1 MNKIPKWLMFV
12 LALLLTVEVT
22 ALCFNISSCML
33 KSCGSS
39 EDRKTKD
46 EWITEVAN
54 AEIEKN
60 IYFGFTETTYPLATT
75 ISPAKQSEQSQY
87 NYVFIQIRSIN
98 EYDTIALCCVYLKVV
113 VSDNLSDSKKIKQSQ
128 ILIQP
133 IDTKIKVFYN

>member
-1 MNKIPKWLMFV
+1 MFV
-12 LALLLTVEVT
+12 LASLWILAVA
-22 ALCFNISSCML
+22 ALGFNISSCML

-39 EDRKTKD
+39 KDRKTKD

-60 IYFGFTETTYPLATT
+60 IYFGFTKTAYP
-75 ISPAKQSEQSQY
+75 ISSSIVQKTDDVYA
-87 NYVFIQIRSIN
+87 FIQIRSIN
-98 EYDTIALCCVYLKVV
+98 EYTTIALCCVYLKVV
-113 VSDNLSDSKKIKQSQ
+113 VPDNLSDSKKIKQSQ

>member
-12 LALLLTVEVT
+12 LALLLVLEVV
-22 ALCFNISSCML
+22 ALGFNISSCMPE
-33 KSCGSS
+33 SCGSS

-60 IYFGFTETTYPLATT
+60 IYFGFTKTAYP
-75 ISPAKQSEQSQY
+75 ISSSIVQKTDDVYA
-87 NYVFIQIRSIN
+87 FIQIRSIN

-113 VSDNLSDSKKIKQSQ
+113 VPDNLSDSKKIKQSQ

>member
-12 LALLLTVEVT
+12 LALLLVLEVA
-22 ALCFNISSCML
+22 ALGFNISSCIP

-39 EDRKTKD
+39 ADRKTKD

-60 IYFGFTETTYPLATT
+60 IYFGFTKTAYP
-75 ISPAKQSEQSQY
+75 ISSSIVQKTDDVYS
-87 NYVFIQIRSIN
+87 FIQIRAIN
-98 EYDTIALCCVYLKVV
+98 EYTTIALCCVYLKVV
-113 VSDNLSDSKKIKQSQ
+113 VPDNLSDSKKIKQSQ

-133 IDTKIKVFYN
+133 IDTQIKVFYN

>member
-12 LALLLTVEVT
+12 LASLWILMVV
-22 ALCFNISSCML
+22 ALGFNISSCML

-60 IYFGFTETTYPLATT
+60 IYFGFTKTAYP
-75 ISPAKQSEQSQY
+75 ISSSIVQKTDDVYA
-87 NYVFIQIRSIN
+87 FIQIRAIN
-98 EYDTIALCCVYLKVV
+98 EYTTIALCCVYLKVV
-113 VSDNLSDSKKIKQSQ
+113 VPDNLSDSKKIKQSQ

-133 IDTKIKVFYN
+133 IDTQIKVFYN

>member
-1 MNKIPKWLMFV
+1 MFV
-12 LALLLTVEVT
+12 LASLLVL
-22 ALCFNISSCML
+22 ALGFNISSCML

-60 IYFGFTETTYPLATT
+60 IYFGFTKTAYP
-75 ISPAKQSEQSQY
+75 ISSSIVQKTDDVYA
-87 NYVFIQIRSIN
+87 FIQIRSIN

-113 VSDNLSDSKKIKQSQ
+113 VPDNLSDSKKIKQSQ

>member
-12 LALLLTVEVT
+12 LALLLVLEIV
-22 ALCFNISSCML
+22 ALGFNISSCML

-39 EDRKTKD
+39 EDCKTKD

-60 IYFGFTETTYPLATT
+60 IYFGFTKTAYP
-75 ISPAKQSEQSQY
+75 ISSSIVQKTDDVYA
-87 NYVFIQIRSIN
+87 FIQIRAIN
-98 EYDTIALCCVYLKVV
+98 EYTTIALCCVYLKVV
-113 VSDNLSDSKKIKQSQ
+113 VPDNLSDSKKIKQSQ

>member
-12 LALLLTVEVT
+12 LASLLVLEVA
-22 ALCFNISSCML
+22 ALGFNISSCML

-39 EDRKTKD
+39 KDRKTKD

-60 IYFGFTETTYPLATT
+60 IYFGFTKTAYP
-75 ISPAKQSEQSQY
+75 ISSSIVQKTDDVYA
-87 NYVFIQIRSIN
+87 FIQIRAIN
-98 EYDTIALCCVYLKVV
+98 EYTTIALCCVYLKVV
-113 VSDNLSDSKKIKQSQ
+113 VPDNLSDSKKIKQSQ

-133 IDTKIKVFYN
+133 IDTQIKVFYN

>member
-12 LALLLTVEVT
+12 LASLLVLEVV
-22 ALCFNISSCML
+22 ALGFNILSCMPE
-33 KSCGSS
+33 SCGSS
-39 EDRKTKD
+39 KDRKTKD

-60 IYFGFTETTYPLATT
+60 IYFGFTKTAYP
-75 ISPAKQSEQSQY
+75 ISSSIVQKTDDVYA
-87 NYVFIQIRSIN
+87 FIQIRAIN

-113 VSDNLSDSKKIKQSQ
+113 VPNNLSDSKKIKQSQ

>member
-12 LALLLTVEVT
+12 LASLWVLEVV
-22 ALCFNISSCML
+22 ALGFNISSCML

-54 AEIEKN
+54 TEIEKN
-60 IYFGFTETTYPLATT
+60 IYFGFTKTAYP
-75 ISPAKQSEQSQY
+75 ISSSIVQKTDDVYA
-87 NYVFIQIRSIN
+87 FIQIRTIN
-98 EYDTIALCCVYLKVV
+98 EYTTIALCCVYLKVV
-113 VSDNLSDSKKIKQSQ
+113 VPDNLSDSKKIKQSQ

-133 IDTKIKVFYN
+133 IDTQIKVFYN

>member
-1 MNKIPKWLMFV
+1 MSKIPKWLMFV

-22 ALCFNISSCML
+22 ALGFNISSCMPE
-33 KSCGSS
+33 SCGSS
-39 EDRKTKD
+39 KDRKTKD

-60 IYFGFTETTYPLATT
+60 IYFGFTKTAYP
-75 ISPAKQSEQSQY
+75 ISSSIVQKTDDVYA
-87 NYVFIQIRSIN
+87 FIQIRSIN
-98 EYDTIALCCVYLKVV
+98 EYTTIALCCVYLKVV
-113 VSDNLSDSKKIKQSQ
+113 VPDNLSDSKKIKQSQ

>member
-1 MNKIPKWLMFV
+1 MNKISKWLMFV
-12 LALLLTVEVT
+12 LASLLVL
-22 ALCFNISSCML
+22 ALGFNISSCML

-60 IYFGFTETTYPLATT
+60 IYFGFTKTAYP
-75 ISPAKQSEQSQY
+75 ISSSIVQKTDDVYA
-87 NYVFIQIRSIN
+87 FIQIRAIN
-98 EYDTIALCCVYLKVV
+98 EYTTIALCCVYLKVV
-113 VSDNLSDSKKIKQSQ
+113 VPDNLSDSKKIKQSQ

-133 IDTKIKVFYN
+133 IDTQIKVFYN

>member
-12 LALLLTVEVT
+12 LASLLVLEVV
-22 ALCFNISSCML
+22 ALGFNISSCMPE
-33 KSCGSS
+33 SCGSS
-39 EDRKTKD
+39 KDRKTKD

-60 IYFGFTETTYPLATT
+60 IYFGFTKTAYP
-75 ISPAKQSEQSQY
+75 ISSSIVQKTDDVYA
-87 NYVFIQIRSIN
+87 FIQIRAIN

-113 VSDNLSDSKKIKQSQ
+113 VPDNLSDSKKIKQSQ

>member
-12 LALLLTVEVT
+12 LASLWILEVA
-22 ALCFNISSCML
+22 ALGFNISSCML

-60 IYFGFTETTYPLATT
+60 IYFGFTKTAYP
-75 ISPAKQSEQSQY
+75 ISSSIVQKTDDVYA
-87 NYVFIQIRSIN
+87 FIQIRAIN
-98 EYDTIALCCVYLKVV
+98 EYTTIALCCVYLKVV
-113 VSDNLSDSKKIKQSQ
+113 VPDNLSDSKKIKQSQ

>member
-1 MNKIPKWLMFV
+1 MFKKKSILCGL
-12 LALLLTVEVT
+12 LAIMFIIAT
-22 ALCFNISSCML
+22 SCANQ
-33 KSCGSS
+33 SGQ
-39 EDRKTKD
+39 DRIVKTKD

-75 ISPAKQSEQSQY
+75 ISAKQSEQSQY

-113 VSDNLSDSKKIKQSQ
+113 VSNDLSDSKKIKQSQ

-133 IDTKIKVFYN
+133 IDTKIKVFYI

>member
-22 ALCFNISSCML
+22 ALGFNISSCML

-60 IYFGFTETTYPLATT
+60 IYFGYTKTAYP
-75 ISPAKQSEQSQY
+75 ISSSIVQKTDDVYA
-87 NYVFIQIRSIN
+87 FIQIRAIN

-113 VSDNLSDSKKIKQSQ
+113 VPDNLSDSKKIKQSQ

-133 IDTKIKVFYN
+133 IDTQIKVFYN

>member
-12 LALLLTVEVT
+12 LALLLVLEVV
-22 ALCFNISSCML
+22 ALGFNISSCMPE
-33 KSCGSS
+33 SCGSS

-54 AEIEKN
+54 AEIKKN
-60 IYFGFTETTYPLATT
+60 IYFGFTKTAYP
-75 ISPAKQSEQSQY
+75 ISSSIVQKTDDVYA
-87 NYVFIQIRSIN
+87 FIQIRAIN
-98 EYDTIALCCVYLKVV
+98 EYTTIALCCVYLKVV
-113 VSDNLSDSKKIKQSQ
+113 VPNNLSDSKKIKQSQ

>member
-1 MNKIPKWLMFV
+1 MNKIPKWLMLV

-22 ALCFNISSCML
+22 ALGFNISSCML

-39 EDRKTKD
+39 EDCKTKD

-60 IYFGFTETTYPLATT
+60 IYFGFTKTAYP
-75 ISPAKQSEQSQY
+75 ISSSIVQKTDDVYA
-87 NYVFIQIRSIN
+87 FIQIRAIN
-98 EYDTIALCCVYLKVV
+98 EYTTIALCCVYLKVV
-113 VSDNLSDSKKIKQSQ
+113 VPDNLSDSKKIKQSQ

>member
-1 MNKIPKWLMFV
+1 MFV
-12 LALLLTVEVT
+12 LALLLVLEVA
-22 ALCFNISSCML
+22 ALGFNISSCMPE
-33 KSCGSS
+33 SCGSS

-60 IYFGFTETTYPLATT
+60 IYFGFTKTAYP
-75 ISPAKQSEQSQY
+75 ISSSIVQKTDDVYA
-87 NYVFIQIRSIN
+87 FIQIRAIN
-98 EYDTIALCCVYLKVV
+98 EYTTIALCCVYLKVV
-113 VSDNLSDSKKIKQSQ
+113 VPDNLSDSKKIKQSQ